1 MTEELK
7 VVTQTYD
14 LVMWLLPQVSK
25 FPRDYRF
32 VLGDRIINGALDILE
47 LLVEA
52 SYERDKRELPGS
64 SPGQALRRA
73 NLRLE
78 RLRYLVRVSKDLNL
92 LSLRRYEYAAREI
105 NEVGTLL
112 GGWIKQQQGRQTR

>member
-1 MTEELK
+1 MPFFEWSGL
-7 VVTQTYD
+7 Y
-14 LVMWLLPQVSK
+14 
-25 FPRDYRF
+25 
-32 VLGDRIINGALDILE
+32 LGDWIVNAALDLLE

-52 SYERDKRELPGS
+52 SYERDKREL
-64 SPGQALRRA
+64 LRRA

-78 RLRYLVRVSKDLNL
+78 RLRCLVRVSKDLQL